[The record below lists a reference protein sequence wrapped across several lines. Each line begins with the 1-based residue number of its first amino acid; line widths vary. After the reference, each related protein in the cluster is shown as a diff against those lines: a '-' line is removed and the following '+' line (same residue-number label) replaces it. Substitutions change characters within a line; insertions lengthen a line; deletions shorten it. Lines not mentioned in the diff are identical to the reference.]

1 MNHNDFKK
9 LLQLSFYGEL
19 NSSEYQELKEHLEK
33 CEECRTELEQQ
44 KNILALLSNTEKEN
58 IDKSLLMEARA
69 QLRGA
74 LRNERQHR
82 SYFQLLLTYLS
93 EFISVPSRLA
103 LSGVTLVVLGFFIG
117 FLVFRNSSVSPITQQ
132 NNNDNEFSLI
142 QDNVSINNVRF
153 IDSDPT
159 DGEVEFTFNAVKPIT
174 LKGKVSDPKIQ
185 SILTYAMLNEQ
196 NPGARLNSI
205 NAIDYGKSK
214 YFDNDVKNVLITV
227 LLTDQN
233 SGVRREALKLMKKF
247 PYDEDVKQAY
257 LYVLANDSSSGLKIE
272 AINALLEN
280 IQSGNTLNKN
290 DINLFKEKLQKDD
303 NSYIRYRTK
312 TILEEYN

>member
-9 LLQLSFYGEL
+9 LLQLSIYGEL
-19 NSSEYQELKEHLEK
+19 NSSEYQELKTHLAN

-44 KNILALLSNTEKEN
+44 KNILSLLSNAEKEN
-58 IDKSLLMEARA
+58 IDNTLLKEARA

-74 LRNERQHR
+74 LRNERQHKDH
-82 SYFQLLLTYLS
+82 FQLLLAYLS
-93 EFISVPSRLA
+93 EFISVPFRLA

-117 FLVFRNSSVSPITQQ
+117 FLVFRSSSVTPITQQ
-132 NNNDNEFSLI
+132 VNTGNEFSLI
-142 QDNVSINNVRF
+142 QDNISIYNVRF
-153 IDSDPT
+153 IDSDPS
-159 DGEVEFTFNAVKPIT
+159 DGEVEFTFEAVKPIT
-174 LKGKVSDPKIQ
+174 LKGKVNDPKIQ

-205 NAIDYGKSK
+205 SAIDYGKSN
-214 YFDNDVKNVLITV
+214 YLDNDVKNALITV
-227 LLTDQN
+227 LLTDKN
-233 SGVRREALKLMKKF
+233 SGVKREALKLMKKF

-257 LYVLANDSSSGLKIE
+257 LYVLANDSSSGLRIE

-280 IQSGNTLNKN
+280 IQSGKTLSKN
-290 DINLFKEKLQKDD
+290 DIDLFKEKLQKDD